1 MRMLT
6 TRNFDQLALKG
17 EEPTVVL
24 FGDDSIDCR
33 KAERQLDAIAGIF
46 AGAVRFFYVD
56 TYQSDALAAR
66 YGVISSPAVVLLYR
80 GLAHWRFEGTLSR
93 EAIQDLKRRL
103 FTVGVAPAPEPAPI
117 APPKRA
123 APRRNLRATQPNG
136 HRATDRQPAQPNGH
150 RATNRQPAQ
159 PNGHRATDQQ
169 PAQSNY
175 HRATDQQPAQP
186 YPGRPEFSFEET
198 VIVPLL
204 TQWSMRF
211 RRQARGALNMS
222 SRRYGRIDFLVH
234 RPDNSA
240 PLTLFEN
247 KAQIISERDLARAKA
262 QAIRYA
268 KAWQLRSF
276 VVAAPEG
283 LWVFRRSGNQATLEQ
298 RFTRDELTHG
308 ALDAKQLLIELSYRR
323 RKPLV

>member
-24 FGDDSIDCR
+24 FGNDSINCR

-46 AGAVRFFYVD
+46 ASTVRFFYVD

-66 YGVISSPAVVLLYR
+66 YGVISSPAVVLLQR
-80 GLAHWRFEGTLSR
+80 GLAHWRFEGTLSL
-93 EAIQDLKRRL
+93 EAIQELKHRL
-103 FTVGVAPAPEPAPI
+103 FTVGVASAPEPEPI
-117 APPKRA
+117 EPPKLA

-136 HRATDRQPAQPNGH
+136 YRATDRQPAQPNGY
-150 RATNRQPAQ
+150 RATDQQPAQ

-169 PAQSNY
+169 PAQRY
-175 HRATDQQPAQP
+175 R
-186 YPGRPEFSFEET
+186 GRPEFSFEET

-204 TQWSMRF
+204 NQWGMRF

-234 RPDNSA
+234 RPNNSA

-247 KAQIISERDLARAKA
+247 KAQIISERDLALAKA

-268 KAWQLRSF
+268 KAWHLRSF

-283 LWVFRRSGNQATLEQ
+283 LWVFRRSGNQATLER
-298 RFTRDELTHG
+298 RFTRDELKHG
-308 ALDAKQLLIELSYRR
+308 APKAKQLLMELSYRR